1 MHSPLIR
8 AILPNA
14 SIIDARRAPMAA
26 CFANFKQLFAEGQA
40 FTYSLE
46 DMGRYYADYCR
57 LMDHLDKVIPGYSLT
72 VQYENVVNDLQT
84 EVVRL
89 LKHCG
94 LPFQQQCVNFHENH
108 RSVRSASSEQV
119 RQPIFQSGLNQ
130 WRNYEQELGSL
141 KYALG
146 NLYQETVQTEE

>member
-1 MHSPLIR
+1 MHIPLIR

-46 DMGRYYADYCR
+46 DIGRYYVDYLR
-57 LMDHLDKVIPGYSLT
+57 LMKHLDEVLPGYSLT
-72 VQYENVVNDLQT
+72 VNYEDVVQDLETQ
-84 EVVRL
+84 VVRL
-89 LKHCG
+89 LEYCD
-94 LPFQQQCVNFHENH
+94 LPFQQQCVNFHENN
-108 RSVRSASSEQV
+108 RAVRSASSEQV

-130 WRNYEQELGSL
+130 WQNYDSQLTSL
-141 KYALG
+141 KDVLG
-146 NLYQETVQTEE
+146 EYYQDIL